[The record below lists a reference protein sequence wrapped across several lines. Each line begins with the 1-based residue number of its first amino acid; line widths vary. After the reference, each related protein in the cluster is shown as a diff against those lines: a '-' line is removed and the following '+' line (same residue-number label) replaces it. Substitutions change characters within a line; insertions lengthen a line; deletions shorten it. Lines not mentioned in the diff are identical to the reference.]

1 MALLREE
8 EESGAASLEEEA
20 MAEAEGEEAE
30 ERMGSVDLEPVVLL
44 GL

>member
-8 EESGAASLEEEA
+8 EESGAANLEEEA
-20 MAEAEGEEAE
+20 MAEGEEAE
-30 ERMGSVDLEPVVLL
+30 ERMGSVDFEPVVLL